1 LDRSR
6 LQLMHAARFQDQ
18 MAAPAWPHGWA
29 LMDGATAQAVSGKID
44 QNEEPFVILAGLD
57 GQ

>member
-1 LDRSR
+1 
-6 LQLMHAARFQDQ
+6 
-18 MAAPAWPHGWA
+18 
-29 LMDGATAQAVSGKID
+29 MDGATAQAVSGKID